1 MQSTKSAMQTG
12 SDTISRTTNEVNF
25 TIQGKVIPKARPR
38 VVNGH
43 AYTPQRTND
52 YEQLVR
58 ASYYKAAGNRRFR
71 EGVPLTV
78 YIEARFAIPKST
90 PKKRLAEMDGAL
102 YMGRPDC
109 DNIAKSVLDAL
120 NGVAFADDSQ
130 VVSLA
135 VVKKRAQTASVFIS
149 MAQVY
154 E

>member
-1 MQSTKSAMQTG
+1 M
-12 SDTISRTTNEVNF
+12 
-25 TIQGKVIPKARPR
+25 
-38 VVNGH
+38 
-43 AYTPQRTND
+43 
-52 YEQLVR
+52 R

-90 PKKRLAEMDGAL
+90 PKKRLSEMDGAL
-102 YMGRPDC
+102 FMGRPDC

-135 VVKKRAQTASVFIS
+135 VVKKRAPTASVFVS